1 MFDKVPKTQRD
12 AASIWRAFGDIR
24 IMALKVSSAAD
35 DGPASEKSWPRAI
48 YEIFKALGIRQ
59 VPYVP
64 DGGHAEL
71 IELIHADGEIKP
83 LTLTTEEEGIAVLAG
98 AWLGGQRVALLMQSR
113 GVGNCMNMLS
123 LVKTCRFPFFTLV
136 TMRGEWGEFNP
147 WQVPMGST
155 SQSALELMDV
165 RVLRVRRRE
174 EVAET
179 VSAGAQMAFLGGTPT
194 AVLLSQE
201 LVGSK
206 VFVN

>member
-1 MFDKVPKTQRD
+1 M
-12 AASIWRAFGDIR
+12 
-24 IMALKVSSAAD
+24 
-35 DGPASEKSWPRAI
+35 
-48 YEIFKALGIRQ
+48 
-59 VPYVP
+59 
-64 DGGHAEL
+64 
-71 IELIHADGEIKP
+71 
-83 LTLTTEEEGIAVLAG
+83 
-98 AWLGGQRVALLMQSR
+98 
-113 GVGNCMNMLS
+113 
-123 LVKTCRFPFFTLV
+123 
-136 TMRGEWGEFNP
+136 GEFNP

-206 VFVN
+206 VFVK